1 MLNSL
6 QTRPKSQEACESET
20 EDFDQAVPESVVI
33 EIDISEMDTDRL
45 SGGDSDSQMGSTEH
59 NVGS

>member
-6 QTRPKSQEACESET
+6 QNTQKSQEACESET
-20 EDFDQAVPESVVI
+20 EDFDKAVPESVVI

-45 SGGDSDSQMGSTEH
+45 SGGDSDSQMASTEH